1 MKRMYSAVPGRVYVA
16 TRAHSAIGEREL
28 SLSKGDKVKGQFY
41 FGSPIY
47 PSYFHLNGSLRLFGF
62 MFTHLCFC
70 LYISVLSVGE
80 GGYWEGTVKGRTG
93 WFPSDC
99 VEEVVKDARS
109 GAATQSSVTAYFQL
123 LLHLLSFARFNR
135 SESVIFCHYWWLKKD
150 SSHEGALRRGSH
162 VPTGWKSKCRITLAA
177 QKLTFVPFSQLHFCS
192 QQKHFPQNM
201 AETAASDY
209 SIYLFNLC

>member
-28 SLSKGDKVKGQFY
+28 SLSKGDKVKGRFN
-41 FGSPIY
+41 FGSPNY
-47 PSYFHLNGSLRLFGF
+47 PLIFLKFKCTSNGSLRLFGF
-62 MFTHLCFC
+62 TFTRVCFG

-109 GAATQSSVTAYFQL
+109 GAPQSSLTAYFLL
-123 LLHLLSFARFNR
+123 LLHLLSFASFNR
-135 SESVIFCHYWWLKKD
+135 SESVIFCHDWWLKI
-150 SSHEGALRRGSH
+150 RFQ
-162 VPTGWKSKCRITLAA
+162 P
-177 QKLTFVPFSQLHFCS
+177 
-192 QQKHFPQNM
+192 
-201 AETAASDY
+201 
-209 SIYLFNLC
+209 